1 MTSYVVDHKL
11 FEHIV
16 YSSINGMIAFDQK
29 GIILM
34 AGPATCELFGYT
46 SEELVSQ
53 SVKIIFIDLLE
64 DFEAF
69 TGKIVDVEGKRKDG
83 SIFSFALS
91 VSKIKYKDD
100 YIYSGL
106 LLDSTERRHLESR
119 LIDNQHKLDSI
130 INLAVDGIISID
142 ERGVIEMVNPAAAKL
157 FGYQQEE
164 LIGKHIRML
173 MPQPDKDNHDQYME
187 NYHRTG
193 IGKIIGIGREVTGLK
208 KDGSVFPFKLSISE
222 IFLRDRRIY
231 TGIIHDL
238 TAQKKAQEELRH
250 LNQEL
255 ETRVEQRTIELKKA
269 TEKIR
274 KALEKEKE
282 LSELKSRFVSM
293 ASHEF
298 RTPLSTILS
307 SVALMSRYVHAN
319 EPSKLEKHL
328 NRIHSSVNHLKN
340 ILDDFLSLSKLEE
353 GKIGVNPEK
362 FDMAALAKNVR
373 DNMQLVTKTGQTIE
387 YLDDGETILV
397 TLDKMAVEN
406 IMINLL
412 SNAIKYS
419 PENKKIQLSTQ
430 WQNGPRAVPRR
441 DGPHVYL
448 TVTDEGIGIP
458 AAEQNHLFERFFRA
472 KNATNIQGTGL
483 GLNIVKRYV
492 ELMEGEITFDSEE
505 NVGTTIYVK
514 LPVSILQQPQA

>member
-1 MTSYVVDHKL
+1 
-11 FEHIV
+11 
-16 YSSINGMIAFDQK
+16 
-29 GIILM
+29 
-34 AGPATCELFGYT
+34 
-46 SEELVSQ
+46 
-53 SVKIIFIDLLE
+53 
-64 DFEAF
+64 
-69 TGKIVDVEGKRKDG
+69 
-83 SIFSFALS
+83 
-91 VSKIKYKDD
+91 
-100 YIYSGL
+100 
-106 LLDSTERRHLESR
+106 
-119 LIDNQHKLDSI
+119 
-130 INLAVDGIISID
+130 
-142 ERGVIEMVNPAAAKL
+142 
-157 FGYQQEE
+157 
-164 LIGKHIRML
+164 
-173 MPQPDKDNHDQYME
+173 ME

-193 IGKIIGIGREVTGLK
+193 IGKIIGIGREVKGLK

-255 ETRVEQRTIELKKA
+255 ETRVEQRTLELKKA

-362 FDMAALAKNVR
+362 FDVAALARNVR
-373 DNMQLVTKTGQTIE
+373 DNMQLVTKPGQTIE
-387 YLDDGETILV
+387 YAEAGETIWV

-406 IMINLL
+406 VMINLL

-419 PENKKIQLSTQ
+419 PENKKILLSTR
-430 WQNGPRAVPRR
+430 WQNGNIHLMVK
-441 DGPHVYL
+441 
-448 TVTDEGIGIP
+448 DEGIGIP

-472 KNATNIQGTGL
+472 KNALNIQGTGL

-492 ELMEGEITFDSEE
+492 ELMEGEIGFESEE
-505 NVGTTIYVK
+505 NVGTTVYVK
-514 LPVSILQQPQA
+514 LPESIIKQPQV

>member
-1 MTSYVVDHKL
+1 MSSYAVDHKL

-16 YSSINGMIAFDQK
+16 HSSATGMISFDQK
-29 GIILM
+29 GTILM
-34 AGPATCELFGYT
+34 VNPAACQLFGYT
-46 SEELVSQ
+46 SEELIGK
-53 SVKIIFIDLLE
+53 SVKKIFLDLSE
-64 DFEAF
+64 DFEVL
-69 TGKIVDVEGKRKDG
+69 TEKIMEVKVKRKDG
-83 SIFSFALS
+83 SVFPHTLS
-91 VSKIKYKDD
+91 VSKIQFDKN

-106 LLDSTERRHLESR
+106 VLDTSELRLIEDE

-142 ERGVIEMVNPAAAKL
+142 ERGTIEMVNPAAAKL
-157 FGYQQEE
+157 FGYEQEE
-164 LIGKHIRML
+164 IIGKNIRVL
-173 MPQPDKDNHDQYME
+173 MPQPDKGHHDQYME

-193 IGKIIGIGREVTGLK
+193 IGKIIGIGREVKGLK

-231 TGIIHDL
+231 TSIIHDL

-255 ETRVEQRTIELKKA
+255 ETRVEQRTLELKKA

-307 SVALMSRYVHAN
+307 SVALMSHYVHAS
-319 EPSKLEKHL
+319 EPAKLEKHL
-328 NRIHSSVNHLKN
+328 DRIHASVNHLKN

-362 FDMAALAKNVR
+362 FDVVALAKNVR

-387 YLDDGETILV
+387 YSEDEGTILV
-397 TLDKMAVEN
+397 MLDKMAMEN
-406 IMINLL
+406 VMINLL

-430 WQNGPRAVPRR
+430 LQNGHINIIVK
-441 DGPHVYL
+441 
-448 TVTDEGIGIP
+448 DEGIGIP
-458 AAEQNHLFERFFRA
+458 ATEQNHLFERFFRA

-492 ELMEGEITFDSEE
+492 ELMEGEIRFESEE
-505 NVGTTIYVK
+505 NKGTTIYVK
-514 LPVSILQQPQA
+514 LPVNIEKQHQA

>member
-1 MTSYVVDHKL
+1 
-11 FEHIV
+11 
-16 YSSINGMIAFDQK
+16 MIAFDK
-29 GIILM
+29 EGIIQM
-34 AGPATCELFGYT
+34 ANPAFCELLGYPVNELLGKSIRFIFPALIDSFESLVGMNLEGEGKSKDGKVIFCTLNIDRIELNDTCLYAGFLIDT
-46 SEELVSQ
+46 SELKHIENELM
-53 SVKIIFIDLLE
+53 
-64 DFEAF
+64 
-69 TGKIVDVEGKRKDG
+69 
-83 SIFSFALS
+83 
-91 VSKIKYKDD
+91 
-100 YIYSGL
+100 
-106 LLDSTERRHLESR
+106 
-119 LIDNQHKLDSI
+119 DNQHKLDSI

-142 ERGVIEMVNPAAAKL
+142 EEGTIEMINPAAAKL
-157 FGYQQEE
+157 FGYSKEE
-164 LIGKHIRML
+164 VIGKDISLL
-173 MPQPDKDNHDQYME
+173 MPEPHKSDHDQYMA

-193 IGKIIGIGREVTGLK
+193 IGKIIGIGREVEGLK

-238 TAQKKAQEELRH
+238 TDQKKAQEELQH

-255 ETRVEQRTIELKKA
+255 ENRVEQRTIELKRA

-307 SVALMSRYVHAN
+307 SVSLMSRYVQAN

-328 NRIHSSVNHLKN
+328 NRIHGSVNHLKN

-353 GKIGVNPEK
+353 GKIGINPEP
-362 FDMAALAKNVR
+362 FDVIELAGNVR
-373 DNMQLVTKTGQTIE
+373 ENMELVAKPGQTINYSGHTE
-387 YLDDGETILV
+387 PAIV
-397 TLDKMAVEN
+397 TLDKMAMEN

-419 PENKKIQLSTQ
+419 PENKKIYLSTHLK
-430 WQNGPRAVPRR
+430 NGKL
-441 DGPHVYL
+441 HV
-448 TVTDEGIGIP
+448 TIKDEGIGIP
-458 AAEQNHLFERFFRA
+458 TGEQNHLFERFFRA

-492 ELMEGEITFDSEE
+492 ELMKGDISFESEE
-505 NVGTTIYVK
+505 YQGTTVSLTFPISLEN
-514 LPVSILQQPQA
+514 LPQP